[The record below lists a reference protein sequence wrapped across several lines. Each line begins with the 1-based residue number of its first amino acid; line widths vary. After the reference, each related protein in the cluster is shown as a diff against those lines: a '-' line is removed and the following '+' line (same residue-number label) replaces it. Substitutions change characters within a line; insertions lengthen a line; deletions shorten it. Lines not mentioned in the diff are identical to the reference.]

1 MMIVKPFFAHELK
14 LLLPCTDAESE
25 YLVQQAINEAVVG
38 RTVLIV
44 AHRLSTIQQAQQI
57 VVMDDHHIADV
68 GTHDELL
75 KRCAKYRELIQRQS
89 LVSNNGSQVSP
100 SI

>member
-1 MMIVKPFFAHELK
+1 M
-14 LLLPCTDAESE
+14 
-25 YLVQQAINEAVVG
+25 VQQAINVAVVG

-57 VVMDDHHIADV
+57 VVMDEHHVADV

-75 KRCAKYRELIQRQS
+75 KRCGKYQELIQRQS
-89 LVSNNGSQVSP
+89 LVSNGSPVSLEK
-100 SI
+100 